1 MVEHPGERR
10 RRRLVARHEDREHLV
25 EELLVAHGLA
35 VLVAGLDQHRQD
47 VAPSGGALLAPP
59 RDLGEQRRRKL
70 APVTQEAPPRREPP
84 EVDPQE
90 RDEEKRGRRGVG
102 EGEHP
107 EQALPQPH
115 ELGSLVDPE
124 DRAQDHVEGD
134 RLHLV
139 VNGERT
145 ADRPRVDHAVGDVP
159 DDAAVDVDALAVE
172 RRQQELPLA
181 EVALAIEDEDGIPAE
196 DRTEQP
202 CISLT
207 AAQLLGIAHEDVLD
221 RVRIGEDHGRRLC
234 EGSRREAVAEQP
246 ATLLDGL
253 VRPPDVAETLEERRA
268 PRPGWQRG
276 RRRRRHG
283 DVNGRGGE
291 GLFGEHA
298 TSFGPASRVSAGA
311 GPAW

>member
-1 MVEHPGERR
+1 M
-10 RRRLVARHEDREHLV
+10 
-25 EELLVAHGLA
+25 
-35 VLVAGLDQHRQD
+35 
-47 VAPSGGALLAPP
+47 
-59 RDLGEQRRRKL
+59 
-70 APVTQEAPPRREPP
+70 
-84 EVDPQE
+84 
-90 RDEEKRGRRGVG
+90 
-102 EGEHP
+102 
-107 EQALPQPH
+107 
-115 ELGSLVDPE
+115 
-124 DRAQDHVEGD
+124 
-134 RLHLV
+134 
-139 VNGERT
+139 VNGERA

-172 RRQQELPLA
+172 RRQHELPLA

-253 VRPPDVAETLEERRA
+253 VRPPDVAQALEEGG
-268 PRPGWQRG
+268 PSRPGRQRG
-276 RRRRRHG
+276 P
-283 DVNGRGGE
+283 GRGRDGDPDGRSGE
-291 GLFGEHA
+291 GVFGEHA